1 MAPDVLY
8 IHPAKQEVEAQY
20 DKHIPSPPYLVLS
33 ISIGVAAIAMLC
45 TIAFF
50 FWRDWTRH

>member
-1 MAPDVLY
+1 MTPRQ
-8 IHPAKQEVEAQY
+8 I
-20 DKHIPSPPYLVLS
+20 INLVLS